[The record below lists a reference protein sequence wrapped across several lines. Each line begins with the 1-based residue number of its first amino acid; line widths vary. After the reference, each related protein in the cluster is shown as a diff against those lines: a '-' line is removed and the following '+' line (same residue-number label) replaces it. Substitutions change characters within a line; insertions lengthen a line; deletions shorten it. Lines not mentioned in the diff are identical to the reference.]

1 MNELTPVHPPMSYY
15 WFSVPCIVFGM
26 GLFLYTLMHGIFHLT
41 DSLTQVVV
49 PGSVELT
56 FKKGLTYTVFLE
68 EESVVNGKIF
78 LTRGAVGGLTCNVK
92 SGATGEA
99 VDIWPAQSSVKYD
112 VGRRSGRSVLS
123 FTVPE
128 DGGYGFA
135 CQYAEGT
142 NGPETVV
149 AVGTGIGGKIV
160 KIVFI
165 GMAEMFGGEVL
176 ALIVF
181 LWIFWQR
188 ERAQKLLRPPMQP
201 AG

>member
-1 MNELTPVHPPMSYY
+1 MSQPAPVHPPMSYY
-15 WFSVPCIVFGM
+15 WFAVPFIVLGM
-26 GLFLYTLMHGIFHLT
+26 GLFLFTLIHGIFHIT

-68 EESVVNGKIF
+68 EESVVNGK
-78 LTRGAVGGLTCNVK
+78 LYLSRVAVAGLTCNVK
-92 SGATGEA
+92 SSATGEA

-112 VGRRSGRSVLS
+112 IGSRSGRSILS
-123 FTVPE
+123 FMVPE
-128 DGGYGFA
+128 DGVYGFA

-149 AVGTGIGGKIV
+149 AVGTGIGSKIV
-160 KIVFI
+160 KLVFT

-188 ERAQKLLRPPMQP
+188 ERAQKLLRPPVQP

>member
-1 MNELTPVHPPMSYY
+1 MNQPATIHPPMSYY
-15 WFSVPCIVFGM
+15 WFAVPFIVLGM
-26 GLFLYTLMHGIFHLT
+26 GMFLYTLIHGIFHIT

-49 PGSVELT
+49 PGSGELT

-68 EESVVNGKIF
+68 EESVVNGNIY
-78 LTRGAVGGLTCNVK
+78 LTRGAVAGLTCNVK
-92 SGATGEA
+92 SSATGET

-112 VGRRSGRSVLS
+112 IGSRSGRSILS

-128 DGGYGFA
+128 DGVYGFS
-135 CQYAEGT
+135 CQYAEGK

-149 AVGTGIGGKIV
+149 AVGTGIGAQIM
-160 KIVFI
+160 KIVFT
-165 GMAEMFGGEVL
+165 GWAEMFGGQVL

-188 ERAQKLLRPPMQP
+188 ERAQKLLRPPMQS